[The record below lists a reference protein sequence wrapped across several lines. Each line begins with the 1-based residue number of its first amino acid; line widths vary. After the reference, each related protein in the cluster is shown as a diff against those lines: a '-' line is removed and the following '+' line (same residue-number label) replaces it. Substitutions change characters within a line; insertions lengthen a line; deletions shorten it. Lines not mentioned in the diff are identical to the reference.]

1 MLIYKSKFSSKKNE
15 YIVMKKKKIN
25 KRKRSVRLNDKM
37 DRREWVQEWDVE

>member
-1 MLIYKSKFSSKKNE
+1 
-15 YIVMKKKKIN
+15 MKKKKIN

>member
-15 YIVMKKKKIN
+15 YIVMKKKIN